1 MLRAYIAWTNAK
13 ADAKRYF
20 KRLATAEDGVTAIE
34 YGLIAGAIVVVI
46 IGIIFGIGGDIET
59 IFEDVQS
66 DIQAQRTT

>member
-20 KRLATAEDGVTAIE
+20 KRLAAAEEGVTAIE

-46 IGIIFGIGGDIET
+46 IGIIFGIGGDINT
-59 IFEDVQS
+59 IFSDVRD
-66 DIQAQRTT
+66 DIAAQRTS